1 MDGQASRTRAVPPAA
16 QRTVPVRAV
25 TASAGPGSPTGPTVQ
40 DSARRGQLRPAEEP
54 FAGRDLEAEWC
65 AAWVDI
71 HSGVEKALRGLPV
84 DHPRRAVLFS
94 LLADAAETAQLPAAP
109 YLRSVSP
116 A

>member
-1 MDGQASRTRAVPPAA
+1 MDGQASRTGAVPPAG
-16 QRTVPVRAV
+16 RPVPAV
-25 TASAGPGSPTGPTVQ
+25 TASAAPGASVGPVVRG
-40 DSARRGQLRPAEEP
+40 SARSGQLRPADEP

-71 HSGVEKALRGLPV
+71 HGGVEKALRRLPV

-94 LLADAAETAQLPAAP
+94 LLADAAETAQLPASP
-109 YLRSVSP
+109 LLRSVTL